1 MGKLK
6 ISKRRRSLILG
17 MASGAL
23 CALCVGLYV
32 SDVDRN
38 AAAAQAEILSQYG
51 GEQIDVCVAK
61 HDIAAGETISD
72 SDIESRTWVVTLL
85 PANAVTDRKDAIGKQ
100 VGSTILA
107 GEVISSSRFGFE
119 SDALD
124 VPEGMV
130 GISVP
135 SRDVQSVGGAVRPGI
150 LVDVYAVGS
159 SSTVRLASSVQ
170 VLATSLESSQ
180 GSSGSSAW
188 VTIAVEPS
196 KVQELVS
203 AAENLE
209 IYFTMPSESAL
220 SESGNPSEEKAFDE
234 ASSGDGNGADADSG
248 GPGASHSGE
257 RNGVN
262 GADERESAGSPLSQ
276 EATGSEGGI

>member
-32 SDVDRN
+32 SDVGRN
-38 AAAAQAEILSQYG
+38 AAAAQVEILSQYG

-72 SDIESRTWVVTLL
+72 SDIESRMWVVTLL

-188 VTIAVEPS
+188 VTIAAEPS

-248 GPGASHSGE
+248 GSGASHSGE
-257 RNGVN
+257 RNGAN